1 MRTFSNGLFPKRL
14 ALRVALVVSTLLT
27 SAPAWGFGDGPLDA
41 QEEAA
46 FRQAVRALAPSLV
59 RIQTVGGVDR
69 VAGRLAAT
77 AATTGVVV
85 SDDGWIVSSAFN
97 FISKPSSILVQT
109 DKARYSAR
117 VVATDRLRMLTL
129 LKVDAAG
136 LTPLRFDPHQPVR
149 VGQWAIA
156 VGRTYD
162 SPEPSVSVG
171 IVSALKR
178 VWGKAIQTDAH
189 VSPVNYGGLLID
201 LAGNALGLIVPL
213 SPSGKEETA
222 GVEWYDSGIGFAIPF
237 ADVLDSVERLKK
249 GKDLYPGLLGVTVK
263 EGGVDKQPTI
273 EVVRFDSPAEKAA
286 FKSGDIISEV
296 DGQPVRRHDEL
307 KQALGHRYAGEK
319 VHVVVLRGHDK
330 VAADLV
336 LVDKLLPYDPPLLG
350 ILPVRQAAG
359 QRGVGVRYVF
369 PKSAAAKAGIVVGD
383 QIRKWNETEIT
394 GADQLAELVRR
405 GRPGT
410 TVKLGV
416 LHDKA
421 EKTVSATLTADLEE
435 LPHDLPAL
443 AAVGLKALAQDVAAK
458 VASKDAGA
466 KEAPAKET
474 ATKDPTEKRSIA
486 ADQTTKKS
494 EGPKTGHFRDT
505 LAGETKA
512 SYWAYVPESYS
523 AKETWG
529 LVVWI
534 APGRDSMEAALLNRW
549 QNVCAERRL
558 LIVAPLPDGAN
569 FTATDLVGAWRVVE
583 NALKEYH
590 IDPNRIV
597 VHSYASGAPFASV
610 LAFEHHEQFRGLA
623 LAASLLQVP
632 PPEAHPSYP
641 FRFFFSVG
649 QGDRTEDLLHHLV
662 EELHEMKYAVTVQ
675 KTPGREPAYLDVAEV
690 GDLAC
695 WIDSLDRI

>member
-1 MRTFSNGLFPKRL
+1 MHAFSKGLFSKRL
-14 ALRVALVVSTLLT
+14 TLRVALVVTALAT

-97 FISKPSSILVQT
+97 FVSKPSSILVQS

-129 LKVDAAG
+129 LKVDAAS
-136 LTPLRFDPHQPVR
+136 LTPLRSDVRQPVR

-222 GVEWYDSGIGFAIPF
+222 GVEWYDSGIGFAIPY

-263 EGGVDKQPTI
+263 EGGVEKQPTI

-319 VHVVVLRGHDK
+319 VHVVVLRGQEK

-350 ILPVRQAAG
+350 ILPLRQAAG
-359 QRGVGVRYVF
+359 ARGVGVRYVF
-369 PKSAAAKAGIVVGD
+369 LKSAAAKAGIAAGD

-394 GADQLAELVRR
+394 SADQLAGLVRR

-421 EKTVSATLTADLEE
+421 EKTVPVTLTADVEE
-435 LPHDLPAL
+435 IPHDLPAL
-443 AAVGLKALAQDVAAK
+443 AAVGLKALAQDLVAKTAPK
-458 VASKDAGA
+458 EPAA
-466 KEAPAKET
+466 KEAPAPTKET
-474 ATKDPTEKRSIA
+474 PAREAAAKDPTEKNPVA

-494 EGPKTGHFRDT
+494 EGPKIGHFRDT

-512 SYWAYVPESYS
+512 NYWAYVPESYS

-529 LVVWI
+529 LIVWI
-534 APGRDSMEAALLNRW
+534 APGRDSMEAALLHRW

-558 LIVAPLPDGAN
+558 LIVAPLPDGPD

-597 VHSYASGAPFASV
+597 VHSYARGAPFASV

-632 PPEAHPSYP
+632 
-641 FRFFFSVG
+641 
-649 QGDRTEDLLHHLV
+649 
-662 EELHEMKYAVTVQ
+662 
-675 KTPGREPAYLDVAEV
+675 
-690 GDLAC
+690 
-695 WIDSLDRI
+695 